1 MVYIRM
7 KLTSYL
13 LVFLTVIALPACGKE
28 NYELISRFENN
39 INVHTLGEEGFLRS
53 GEKATIQS
61 RMEYYKVPGLSLSVA
76 NGYTAAWQRSYG
88 FLRAG
93 KPAMVDDNSIFQAG
107 SVSKFVTALLVMHY
121 VEQGLFDLDED
132 VNGYLKSWQVPVN
145 EFNRENPVT
154 LRYLL
159 SHQSGLPS
167 SNTDRDESQPMPS
180 LVQIL
185 NAQPPAINKPALP
198 MFAPGEK
205 WSYSNIG
212 FVVIQLM
219 LEDTLGKSL
228 DALAREVIFGPIDM
242 DSSTFDYPLK
252 VSMRHREAMPHTKE
266 GEAGEVAQDSLARA
280 QGGLMTTTSDMVK
293 LIVELMKAFNG
304 QSDTVISEATLKI
317 MLEKQVDV
325 PSSALGFPIGMGL
338 GVFVD
343 GEGENVSMMHPGH
356 SYPGSTFIVQAFPG
370 LGQGV
375 VMGVNGHWGGRLQ
388 IEAVST
394 LAEMYGWPSGDY
406 FRSQIE
412 N

>member
-1 MVYIRM
+1 M

-13 LVFLTVIALPACGKE
+13 LIFITVVVVPACGQD

-39 INVHTLGEEGFLRS
+39 INVHTLGEEGFRRS

-61 RMEYYKVPGLSLSVA
+61 RMEYYRVPGLSLSVID
-76 NGYTAAWQRSYG
+76 GYKAAWQRSYG

-93 KPAMVDDNSIFQAG
+93 NPAMVDDNSVFQAG

-121 VEQGLFDLDED
+121 VERGIFDLDED
-132 VNGYLKSWQVPVN
+132 VNGYLKSWQLPVN
-145 EFNRENPVT
+145 EFNREHPVT
-154 LRYLL
+154 LRHLL

-167 SNTDRDESQPMPS
+167 SNTDRDENQPMPS

-185 NAQPPAINKPALP
+185 NAQPPAINKPASL

-212 FVVIQLM
+212 YVVIQLM
-219 LEDTLGKSL
+219 LEDTLGENL
-228 DALAREVIFGPIDM
+228 DTLAREVIFGPLGM
-242 DSSTFDYPLK
+242 DSSTFDYPLGA
-252 VSMRHREAMPHTKE
+252 SMRHREAMPHTKE
-266 GEAGEVAQDSLARA
+266 GEVRDAAQDSLARA

-293 LIVELMKAFNG
+293 LLIELMKAFKG
-304 QSDTVISEATLKI
+304 ESDTVISEATLKA
-317 MLEKQVDV
+317 MLERQVDV
-325 PSSALGFPIGMGL
+325 PRAALGFPIGMGL

-375 VMGVNGHWGGRLQ
+375 VMAVNGYRGDRLQ

-394 LAEMYGWPSGDY
+394 LAEIYGWPSGDY
-406 FRSQIE
+406 FRE
-412 N
+412 